1 MGAMTQV
8 ADREL
13 AGSVESAAEGDET
26 AFARIVSA
34 YHDDMCRVCT
44 FIAGEETLAE
54 DAVQTA
60 WSIAW
65 RKLDSVREP
74 EHLRSWLMRVAVN
87 EAKKLLRARGR
98 RERSEVALDTAR
110 IPGGCG
116 PDPVTGI
123 DSIVMLAALDH
134 LDPDDRTLLALRYGL
149 GYDATELSA
158 VTGISP
164 AGTRQRL
171 KRLLDRLRQE
181 LE

>member
-1 MGAMTQV
+1 MAGTADQDLAQV
-8 ADREL
+8 VA
-13 AGSVESAAEGDET
+13 SAARGDDI
-26 AFARIVSA
+26 AFARIVA
-34 YHDDMCRVCT
+34 AHHDDMRRVCT
-44 FIAGEETLAE
+44 FVTRDPGMAE
-54 DAVQTA
+54 DAVQVA

-65 RKLDSVREP
+65 RKLGSLRDP
-74 EHLRSWLMRVAVN
+74 GHLRAWLMRVAVN
-87 EAKKLLRARGR
+87 ETKKLLQTRGR
-98 RERSEVALDTAR
+98 RERTEVVMDAAR
-110 IPGGCG
+110 IPGD

-123 DSIVMLAALDH
+123 DSLDMLAALGH